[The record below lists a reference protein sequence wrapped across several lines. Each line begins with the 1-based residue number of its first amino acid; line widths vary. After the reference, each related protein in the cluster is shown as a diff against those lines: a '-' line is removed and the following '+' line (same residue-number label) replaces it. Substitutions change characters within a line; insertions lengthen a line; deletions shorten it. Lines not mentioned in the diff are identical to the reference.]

1 MEKLPLSTILNEM
14 KHILT
19 YTSLVAVTMFLG
31 LQTRN
36 PELELPKFIVDHGG
50 DALWT
55 MMAYWGIRLISPKRK
70 PSFAFV
76 VALSFS
82 CTIEITQLYQAD
94 WANELRRNKI
104 VALIFGSGFL
114 WIDIVRY
121 TAGALLGL
129 GIDKFLIKG
138 RLLKQ

>member
-1 MEKLPLSTILNEM
+1 M
-14 KHILT
+14 KHHLIYFVFVLI
-19 YTSLVAVTMFLG
+19 TMFFG

-36 PELELPKFIVDHGG
+36 PNLELPKFIMNHGG

-55 MMAYWGIRLISPKRK
+55 MMAYWGIRLITPKRE
-70 PSFAFV
+70 PSFAFL

-82 CTIEITQLYQAD
+82 FIIEITQLYQAN
-94 WANELRRNKI
+94 WVNELRRNKI

-114 WIDIVRY
+114 WIDLVRY

>member
-1 MEKLPLSTILNEM
+1 
-14 KHILT
+14 
-19 YTSLVAVTMFLG
+19 MFFG

-36 PELELPKFIVDHGG
+36 PNLELPKLIMNHGG

-55 MMAYWGIRLISPKRK
+55 MMAYWGIRLITPKRE
-70 PSFAFV
+70 PSFAFL

-82 CTIEITQLYQAD
+82 FIIEITQLYQVN
-94 WANELRRNKI
+94 WVNELRRNKI

-114 WIDIVRY
+114 WIDLVRY

-129 GIDKFLIKG
+129 GIDTFLIKG
-138 RLLKQ
+138 LLKSK

>member
-1 MEKLPLSTILNEM
+1 M
-14 KHILT
+14 KHHLIYFVFVLI
-19 YTSLVAVTMFLG
+19 TMFFG

-36 PELELPKFIVDHGG
+36 PNLELPKFIMNHGG

-55 MMAYWGIRLISPKRK
+55 MMAYWGIRLITPKRE
-70 PSFAFV
+70 PSFAFL

-82 CTIEITQLYQAD
+82 FIIEITQLYQAN
-94 WANELRRNKI
+94 WVNELRRNKI

-114 WIDIVRY
+114 WIDLVRY

-129 GIDKFLIKG
+129 GIDTFLIKG
-138 RLLKQ
+138 LLKSK

>member
-1 MEKLPLSTILNEM
+1 M
-14 KHILT
+14 KHHLIYFVFVLI
-19 YTSLVAVTMFLG
+19 TMFFG

-36 PELELPKFIVDHGG
+36 PNLELPKFIMNHGG

-55 MMAYWGIRLISPKRK
+55 MMAYWGIRLITPKRE
-70 PSFAFV
+70 PSFAFL

-82 CTIEITQLYQAD
+82 FIIEITQLYQVN
-94 WANELRRNKI
+94 WVNELRRNKI

-114 WIDIVRY
+114 WIDLVRY

-129 GIDKFLIKG
+129 GIDTFLIKG
-138 RLLKQ
+138 LLKSK